1 MCYKAI
7 EDRLY
12 MEEYENPESEFS
24 ITHLNFYSDVV
35 KELAR
40 AQLFSINKNLMGAN
54 KCRAMDVIFERL
66 NNQGATKRTG
76 SCINKRN
83 LTLHNV
89 KREIEYN
96 QMSKTHSKIMLIIPL
111 LWSSMSLYAGLL
123 AFKAANSI
131 IVNRYNL

>member
-1 MCYKAI
+1 
-7 EDRLY
+7 

-40 AQLFSINKNLMGAN
+40 AQLFSINKNLMEAN
-54 KCRAMDVIFERL
+54 KCRQLDVIFERL
-66 NNQGATKRTG
+66 NNQGDTTSSLQ

-83 LTLHNV
+83 LMLHNV